1 MSFIFGGARVC
12 AKIFLLET
20 DVVIFP
26 VIYARLPKKIIV
38 LNNSASRRVLASP
51 YLFFL
56 FLEGSTLPFWAK
68 RGRRKCGDGSCV
80 GSEQI

>member
-1 MSFIFGGARVC
+1 MC

-26 VIYARLPKKIIV
+26 VIYRAIALV
-38 LNNSASRRVLASP
+38 DSASRRVLI
-51 YLFFL
+51 FFL

-68 RGRRKCGDGSCV
+68 RGRRKRCGDGSCGGSR
-80 GSEQI
+80 GSEQIGVFGRI